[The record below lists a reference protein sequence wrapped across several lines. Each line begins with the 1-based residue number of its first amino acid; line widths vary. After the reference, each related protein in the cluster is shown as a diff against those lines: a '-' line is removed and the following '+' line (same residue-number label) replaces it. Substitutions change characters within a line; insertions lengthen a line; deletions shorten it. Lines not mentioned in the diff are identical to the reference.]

1 MSVLENAQV
10 FPGNLMV
17 KRVPQVSSFGRLRN
31 QFGIISTPTPRT
43 SGYVLVWVYGRTQ
56 YIHRLMAVAFRLP
69 KRDDQIQVNHIDGNP
84 SNNHVSNLEWSSR
97 SENISHSFSTNAHR
111 RSSAPKLSKPVMAR
125 KRGLLEWTSY
135 PSATDA
141 GKTLG
146 IHCGSIRQCCS
157 GKRPTAGGF
166 EFKFDL
172 PIEVP
177 VLDGEEWREVHGGAA
192 VSSFGRFR
200 STTGVVSTPT
210 PRCSGYVTVR
220 IQGKGHSMHRIVA
233 QAFNLPRREDQ
244 DHVNHKDGNPSNNC
258 ITNLEWV
265 SVSENVQHSYATN
278 THRKSSATKKSKP
291 IMGRK
296 IGAEW
301 ILFESSEDAARR
313 MGVNRGSVTL
323 CCSGVRKSA
332 GGCEFKYAAPNEVEW
347 EGEEWRDVVEET
359 CV

>member
-1 MSVLENAQV
+1 VLENAQV
-10 FPGNLMV
+10 FPGKLMV

-31 QFGIISTPTPRT
+31 QFNVISTPTPRI
-43 SGYVLVWVYGRTQ
+43 SGYVEARVYRRLRF
-56 YIHRLMAVAFRLP
+56 IHRLMAVAFRLP
-69 KRDDQIQVNHIDGNP
+69 KRDDQIQVNHKDGNP
-84 SNNHVSNLEWSSR
+84 SNNCITNLEWVSAA
-97 SENISHSFSTNAHR
+97 ENVQHSFATNAHR
-111 RSSAPKLSKPVMAR
+111 NSNAPKQSKPIIGR
-125 KRGLLEWTSY
+125 KCGVLEWTSY
-135 PSATDA
+135 PSVRDA
-141 GKTLG
+141 GKSLG
-146 IHCGSIRQCCS
+146 LNYGNISHCCR
-157 GKRPTAGGF
+157 GKQSTTGGY

-200 STTGVVSTPT
+200 STKGVVSTPS
-210 PRCSGYVTVR
+210 PRCDGYVPVR
-220 IQGKGHSMHRIVA
+220 IQGKRHLMHRIVA

-244 DHVNHKDGNPSNNC
+244 DQVNHKDGNPSNNC

-278 THRKSSATKKSKP
+278 THRKSNAKKISKP

-301 ILFESSEDAARR
+301 ILFENSKDAARR
-313 MGVNRGSVTL
+313 MGVNRGSVSS
-323 CCSGVRKSA
+323 CCSGVCKSRE
-332 GGCEFKYAAPNEVEW
+332 GCEFKYAAPTEVEW
-347 EGEEWRDVVEET
+347 EGEEWRDVAEET